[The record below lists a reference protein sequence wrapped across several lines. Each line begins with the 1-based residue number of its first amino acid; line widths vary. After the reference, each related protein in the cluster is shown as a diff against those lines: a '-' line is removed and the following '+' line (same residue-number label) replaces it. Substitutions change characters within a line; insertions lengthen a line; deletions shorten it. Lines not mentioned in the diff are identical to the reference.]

1 MTTYAVDTNVLIV
14 ANEAPPGGPIGR
26 SPQASLGC
34 VLAAMQKL
42 LEISR
47 SGRIALDSL
56 GLVLREYH
64 GARMSYAGQPGFG
77 DAFFKWVHENQA
89 NPAFCDV
96 VGIHIKD
103 GTNDEFEE
111 FPPDDDLESFDR
123 SDRKFVAIVIGFRP
137 NYAAVLNAVD
147 SDWWDHREVLS
158 RNGIEVEFVCP
169 DHFQEH

>member
-26 SPQASLGC
+26 SPQASPGC
-34 VLAAMQKL
+34 VLAAVKKL

-56 GLVLREYH
+56 GLVLREYRV
-64 GARMSYAGQPGFG
+64 ARMSYAGQPGFG

-89 NPAFCDV
+89 NPEFCDV
-96 VGIHIKD
+96 VDIHVRG
-103 GTNDEFEE
+103 GTNDEFVE
-111 FPPDDDLESFDR
+111 FPTDVGLTSFDR

-137 NYAAVLNAVD
+137 KVAVVLNAVD
-147 SDWWDHREVLS
+147 SDWWDHREGLS
-158 RNGIEVEFVCP
+158 RNGIKVEFVCP